1 MTSFAPGTYEI
12 MITAISA
19 TKSDSFTVE
28 LHLVDPCPT
37 VYLNPLEGVINECS
51 THQPPSIYHEHAN
64 AQMH

>member
-37 VYLNPLEGVINECS
+37 VYLNPLEGVINDQS
-51 THQPPSIYHEHAN
+51 YTLGQP
-64 AQMH
+64 